1 MNRLLAAIS
10 TLLFIINFIAADF
23 PGILATA
30 TVLVGT
36 DVLTVHAN
44 GATYTIDLNSETNEE
59 ISPTHT
65 AAPACTFQP
74 FTLTAKLGDRLVTK
88 TITDAEE
95 TVVFDADLP
104 TKKSKNVIMRLGT
117 HVITVPPSS
126 HTVTIHPEGFDAV
139 VRLIFMVSRL

>member
-1 MNRLLAAIS
+1 MNKLLAAIS
-10 TLLFIINFIAADF
+10 ALLFIIHFVAADT

-44 GATYTIDLNSETNEE
+44 GTTYTIDLNSETNEK
-59 ISPTHT
+59 ISPTHI

-74 FTLTAKLGDRLVTK
+74 FTLTAKLGDILVTK

-126 HTVTIHPEGFDAV
+126 HTVTVHPEGFDV
-139 VRLIFMVSRL
+139 VPFAS

>member
-10 TLLFIINFIAADF
+10 ALLFIIHFVAADT
-23 PGILATA
+23 PDRLATA

-36 DVLTVHAN
+36 EILTVHAN
-44 GATYTIDLNSETNEE
+44 GATYTIDLNSERNEA
-59 ISPTHT
+59 ICPTQV

-74 FTLTAKLGDRLVTK
+74 FTLTAKLGDKLVTK

-104 TKKSKNVIMRLGT
+104 TKKNKNVIMRLGT

-126 HTVTIHPEGFDAV
+126 HTVTIHPESFDSV
-139 VRLIFMVSRL
+139 VRLIFMGSRL